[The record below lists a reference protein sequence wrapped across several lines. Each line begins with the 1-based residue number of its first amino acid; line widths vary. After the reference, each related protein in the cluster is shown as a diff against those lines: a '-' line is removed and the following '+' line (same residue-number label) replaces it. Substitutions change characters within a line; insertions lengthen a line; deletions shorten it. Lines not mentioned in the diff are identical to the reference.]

1 MRHGESTHDFPSH
14 LANIMKIAVKRPA
27 HSPGKLS
34 LVVLAILASTAAL
47 ADDSGWY
54 IGGNAGKSTA
64 RIDDARIISGLMS
77 QGVTSATISDSDRD
91 NGYKLFGG
99 YQFNNNFA
107 LEAGAYDLGNFGFKA
122 TTVPSGTF
130 TGNANVRG
138 LNLDL
143 IGTLPLTERFSVF
156 GRVGAN
162 YAETRDTFSGTGL
175 VAVVN
180 PYPSAHEINPKIG
193 LGVQYALTKA
203 LAMRAEV
210 ERFRINDA
218 VGNKGDIDLV
228 SVGLVYRFGTS
239 KPAPIVQAPAPYY
252 SAPVAASPPPV
263 VAPPPPPPP
272 VVVPAPPP
280 APRKVSFSADSL
292 FGFDQSDVSATGR
305 QHLDAFA
312 TELKGLRYDVVEVT
326 GHTDRLGAHAYNLKL
341 STRRAE
347 AVRSYLVQSGGVPA
361 SKISAKGVNGSDPIT
376 KPADCGGKMPRVK
389 LISCLQP
396 DRRVDIQV
404 TGTR

>member
-1 MRHGESTHDFPSH
+1 
-14 LANIMKIAVKRPA
+14 MKFATNTPA
-27 HSPGKLS
+27 QAAGKLS
-34 LVVLAILASTAAL
+34 LVVLAILASTGAL

-54 IGGNAGKSTA
+54 VGGNAGKSTA
-64 RIDDARIISGLMS
+64 KIDDARITSGLMS
-77 QGVTSATISDSDRD
+77 QGVTSVTISDSDRD
-91 NGYKLFGG
+91 SGYKLFGG
-99 YQFNNNFA
+99 YKFNNNFA

-122 TTVPSGTF
+122 TTVPAGTF

-143 IGTLPLTERFSVF
+143 IGMLPLTERFSVF
-156 GRVGAN
+156 GRIGAN
-162 YAETRDTFSGTGL
+162 YAETRDTFTGTGL

-203 LAMRAEV
+203 MAMRAEV

-228 SVGLVYRFGTS
+228 SVGLVYRFGTD
-239 KPAPIVQAPAPYY
+239 KPVRVAQAPAPYY
-252 SAPVAASPPPV
+252 AAPVVVSQAPA

-272 VVVPAPPP
+272 PVVATAPPP

-292 FGFDQSDVSATGR
+292 FGFDQAVVSATGR
-305 QHLDAFA
+305 QHLDTFA
-312 TELKGLRYDVVEVT
+312 ADLRGVRYDVIEVI
-326 GHTDRLGAHAYNLKL
+326 GHTDRIGAHAYNLKL
-341 STRRAE
+341 SSRRAD
-347 AVRSYLVQSGGVPA
+347 AVSNYLVESGGIPA
-361 SKISAKGVNGSDPIT
+361 TKISAKGVNGSDPVT
-376 KPADCGGKMPRVK
+376 KPGDCVGKVATAK

-404 TGTR
+404 TGSR